1 MPTYVSINGVWKPGK
16 EKVALVNRSD
26 KAKVINGKSIQP
38 GEPYIYEG
46 PDRAALYELFES
58 KVDTFGMDFR
68 TDPQMIEMVR
78 KLGFGN
84 MKEYLDFVGADPD
97 KEAKVNEEKLVSS
110 VSKHELPKRVEEI
123 QVLSGGTEQGSGKE
137 IRKGGWDNPPDL

>member
-68 TDPQMIEMVR
+68 TDPQMIEVVR
-78 KLGFGN
+78 KLGLGN
-84 MKEYLDFVGADPD
+84 MKEYLFILLDR
-97 KEAKVNEEKLVSS
+97 EKDWGL
-110 VSKHELPKRVEEI
+110 KKLFLNQYLLKKLMR
-123 QVLSGGTEQGSGKE
+123 
-137 IRKGGWDNPPDL
+137 

>member
-1 MPTYVSINGVWKPGK
+1 
-16 EKVALVNRSD
+16 
-26 KAKVINGKSIQP
+26 
-38 GEPYIYEG
+38 
-46 PDRAALYELFES
+46 
-58 KVDTFGMDFR
+58 
-68 TDPQMIEMVR
+68 
-78 KLGFGN
+78 